1 MQSLKTVRPARS
13 AMDSYVSSK
22 DPYGNFAATGTHR
35 SPHEVEMDM
44 KRNEPG
50 SSKDYEK
57 AKSSKG
63 KEKKKG
69 GKKKKGKDSKKP
81 RA

>member
-1 MQSLKTVRPARS
+1 
-13 AMDSYVSSK
+13 MDSYVSSK

-35 SPHEVEMDM
+35 SLHQAEMDM
-44 KRNEPG
+44 KRNELG
-50 SSKDYEK
+50 SSKDYDK
-57 AKSSKG
+57 AKASEG

-69 GKKKKGKDSKKP
+69 GKKRKGKDGKKP